1 MQKLLLP
8 YKNGRFIIGYKDAEY
23 LKIHGYQHY
32 GIDSVCNDKDGFVY
46 AAGVGEVVLSG
57 FDGGVGNSVAIIYKD
72 VLQHTTG
79 KIYDIVIRYFHLDK
93 LCVSVGDKVDSGV
106 VIGTEGKTGAGNW
119 GTHLHSEADFDI
131 EWFQYTPQ
139 VAHRNNAL
147 IKKSP
152 AGHDS
157 TMDIMS
163 FMHTRFDF
171 AWTGYGG
178 FIPVVVDN
186 IETESEVINLDTA
199 HELIR
204 GIYDELAAIDA
215 ARENINL
222 LLLDLG
228 SELKI
233 DS

>member
-32 GIDSVCNDKDGFVY
+32 GIDSVCHDKGGFVY
-46 AAGVGEVVLSG
+46 AAGVGDVVLSG
-57 FDGGVGNSVAIIYKD
+57 FDVGVGNSVAIVYRD

-93 LCVSVGDKVDSGV
+93 LCVSVGDRVSSDI
-106 VIGTEGKTGAGNW
+106 VIGIEGKTGAGNW
-119 GTHLHSEADFDI
+119 GKHLHSEADSDVD
-131 EWFQYTPQ
+131 WFQYTPQ

-157 TMDIMS
+157 TVNIMS

-171 AWTGYGG
+171 TWTGYND
-178 FIPVVVDN
+178 FIPVAVDS
-186 IETESEVINLDTA
+186 IETDSGIINLDIA

-204 GIYDELAAIDA
+204 GIYDELATIDA
-215 ARENINL
+215 ARENIKL

-233 DS
+233 DG